1 MFVVEEAKSSDTESL
16 IDLLALLFS
25 QEAEFSPKRDLQR
38 AGLTMILEDASIG
51 TLFVLKKDG
60 TIIGMVSL
68 LWSISTAL
76 GGKVAFLED
85 MIVHPS
91 WQGKGGGTMLV
102 KHAIAYAQKCSC
114 QRITLL
120 TDANNHAAQSF
131 YKQLGF
137 KSSLMQPMRLIFND
151 T

>member
-1 MFVVEEAKSSDTESL
+1 MFVVEEAKSSDIESL
-16 IDLLALLFS
+16 IDLLTLLFS
-25 QEAEFSPKRDLQR
+25 QEAEFAPKRDLQR
-38 AGLTMILEDASIG
+38 AGLSLILEDASIG
-51 TLFVLKKDG
+51 TLFVLKKDE

-85 MIVHPS
+85 MIVNPL

-120 TDANNHAAQSF
+120 TDASNHAAHRF
-131 YKQLGF
+131 YRQLGF
-137 KSSLMQPMRLIFND
+137 KNSLMQPMRFLFTD
-151 T
+151 V